1 MNNDARGDR
10 FQFAKK
16 LYEGELDEVLLA
28 SATNNN
34 LDNVYSEILGDER
47 LHVVTNSQNIFAPA
61 DQFLTDILPGETST
75 LPSKLVNKLF
85 SAGDG
90 LMTTHLWWPKTSILK
105 KPKVDVSNLHEST
118 GMVGSELNDSVLLMA
133 VMVEVSDQYRD
144 DEVSVVVNENIA
156 VIKPPVVND
165 W

>member
-1 MNNDARGDR
+1 M
-10 FQFAKK
+10 
-16 LYEGELDEVLLA
+16 
-28 SATNNN
+28 
-34 LDNVYSEILGDER
+34 
-47 LHVVTNSQNIFAPA
+47 
-61 DQFLTDILPGETST
+61 
-75 LPSKLVNKLF
+75 NKLF

-105 KPKVDVSNLHEST
+105 KPQVDVSNLHEST
-118 GMVGSELNDSVLLMA
+118 GMVGGELNDSVLLMA